1 MQPPP
6 RKTPATKPPGV
17 WRRLKPDDPAPL
29 HGSLP
34 VPVWG
39 LAAHLPSR
47 PLGPQPPPPRRPRR
61 PHTPCLA
68 RGRSSA
74 SASEQCGPVILTP
87 AGELNDLYVFLV
99 SYLHLVP

>member
-6 RKTPATKPPGV
+6 PENAGDKATWRVAATEARRPGSTARLPPGPRVGTRRTPA
-17 WRRLKPDDPAPL
+17 LPAPR
-29 HGSLP
+29 
-34 VPVWG
+34 
-39 LAAHLPSR
+39 AAAAPA
-47 PLGPQPPPPRRPRR
+47 GPTTTYTPR
-61 PHTPCLA
+61 LA